1 MYSTQRLKDCIDEL
15 AAMDGMLPLTT
26 RNGVFDIRRASMSPC
41 NKSEMFLLWL
51 SLRQSSLHE
60 LFMRD
65 LIAIQSDE
73 LGDSCSLVVAML
85 DCIDSGAAR
94 HGAEESELI
103 LLEEIK
109 KRLSVIQDYSE
120 EI

>member
-1 MYSTQRLKDCIDEL
+1 MYSTKRLKDCIDEL
-15 AAMDGMLPLTT
+15 AAKDGMLPLTT
-26 RNGVFDIRRASMSPC
+26 RNGVFDIRRASMSAC
-41 NKSEMFLLWL
+41 DKSEMFLLWL

-65 LIAIQSDE
+65 LMAIQSDD

-85 DCIDSGAAR
+85 DCIDSGAAQG
-94 HGAEESELI
+94 GAEASEE
-103 LLEEIK
+103 LLLLEIK

-120 EI
+120 